1 MPKSLTNYYQESGR
15 AGRDGSVSE
24 CVLFFSYK
32 DRARLMNMIMRG
44 NEERGVGNKQNVNE
58 NLKRTLYS
66 LNRCLAY
73 CLNET
78 DCRRVMLLE
87 YFGEAFPVADC
98 RGTCDNCYFRAANPD
113 AFSTMDATIHARNII
128 RLVKLFTGQN
138 SGDSLPKLTLKKL
151 AMVYSRSKDKDLAR
165 YISLF
170 ERPGFDSSVP
180 PPSKDMAE
188 RIIQQMV
195 VKNYLEEEHVIS
207 FNQFGADYVILGE
220 LGDTF
225 LSSREA
231 FTISLRG
238 KASSKMQSKSKLN
251 QTIEEETD
259 ISKEIV
265 FANGVGDGTNLT
277 SSKRKAA
284 PKRKLDKVE
293 QISNFDHNTI
303 IEIDDDRQDERQEAS
318 YPGKG
323 SYKRANATTTRKE
336 IDLSSDDLQRLP
348 SDRHN
353 SQPTPS
359 ISSLLSKKQKTTFRT
374 WLESFRRKWVN
385 YWNYLNNA
393 CIDEIVERVP
403 LTMKELASIS
413 GIGESKAHK
422 HGDSILATIHAF
434 LEANDLLHLFPH
446 ATPPTI
452 PDCPTW
458 KDPLSSEAEAVRKS
472 LTEQPS
478 ASRISNSFQSSTT
491 VSPNQIDRA
500 NGTHL
505 TSPEFA
511 KQMHIPP
518 NSTYISPFK

>member
-1 MPKSLTNYYQESGR
+1 
-15 AGRDGSVSE
+15 
-24 CVLFFSYK
+24 
-32 DRARLMNMIMRG
+32 
-44 NEERGVGNKQNVNE
+44 
-58 NLKRTLYS
+58 
-66 LNRCLAY
+66 
-73 CLNET
+73 
-78 DCRRVMLLE
+78 MLLE
-87 YFGEAFPVADC
+87 YFGESFPVADC
-98 RGTCDNCYFRAANPD
+98 HGTCDNCRFRSANPD
-113 AFSTMDATIHARNII
+113 AFTTIDATIHAKNII
-128 RLVKLFTGQN
+128 RFIKIFTGQ
-138 SGDSLPKLTLKKL
+138 SSADSLPKLTLKKL

-170 ERPGFDSSVP
+170 ERLGFDSSIP

-225 LSSREA
+225 LYGKEA
-231 FTISLRG
+231 FSINLRC
-238 KASSKMQSKSKLN
+238 KASSKMQSKAKLN
-251 QTIEEETD
+251 QTIEEEAD
-259 ISKEIV
+259 FSKEI
-265 FANGVGDGTNLT
+265 NGGRDGTNST

-293 QISNFDHNTI
+293 QISAFDHDTI
-303 IEIDDDRQDERQEAS
+303 IEIDDDRQDEPQDAA

-323 SYKRANATTTRKE
+323 SYKRATAATTRKE
-336 IDLSSDDLQRLP
+336 IDLSSDDLQRIP
-348 SDRHN
+348 SDRQN
-353 SQPTPS
+353 SQSTPS

-422 HGDSILATIHAF
+422 HGDSILATIYAF
-434 LEANDLLHLFPH
+434 LEANDLLHLFPL
-446 ATPPTI
+446 ATPPSI

-478 ASRISNSFQSSTT
+478 ASRISNSFQSSTSVT
-491 VSPNQIDRA
+491 PNQIDKA
-500 NGTHL
+500 NRPHL
-505 TSPEFA
+505 TSPEFSNTSNEQRA
-511 KQMHIPP
+511 MHMPP
-518 NSTYISPFK
+518 NVVHSAYISPFK